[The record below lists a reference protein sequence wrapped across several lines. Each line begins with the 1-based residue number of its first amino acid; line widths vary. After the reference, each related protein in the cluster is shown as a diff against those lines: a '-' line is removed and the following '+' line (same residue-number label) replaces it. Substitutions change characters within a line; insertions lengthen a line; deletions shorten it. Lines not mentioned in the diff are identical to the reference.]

1 MIKFR
6 FLLLLLWWFL
16 FCGVGMLA
24 VCMWL
29 NMSHPW
35 IFQVSLGALCF
46 DLLAQDSLT
55 LLQGS
60 PSFRFTRTNTQI
72 QIHKYSCT
80 NTHTQVEIHKYTYT
94 NTHTHTQIFCFNSL
108 AQDELTFIHGSP
120 SFRSTALLINANHTQ
135 KIWISDYQQNSFQT
149 KTFFHWNAEK
159 YKPFSWVFLE
169 IRSEAIL

>member
-1 MIKFR
+1 MVGNNWWLNFD
-6 FLLLLLWWFL
+6 FCFCYCWWFL

-72 QIHKYSCT
+72 QIYKYSCT
-80 NTHTQVEIHKYTYT
+80 NTHTQVTYTSKFTQVNIHKY
-94 NTHTHTQIFCFNSL
+94 THTQIFCFNSL
-108 AQDELTFIHGSP
+108 AQDELTLLQGSP

-135 KIWISDYQQNSFQT
+135 KIWISDYQQN
-149 KTFFHWNAEK
+149 
-159 YKPFSWVFLE
+159 
-169 IRSEAIL
+169 